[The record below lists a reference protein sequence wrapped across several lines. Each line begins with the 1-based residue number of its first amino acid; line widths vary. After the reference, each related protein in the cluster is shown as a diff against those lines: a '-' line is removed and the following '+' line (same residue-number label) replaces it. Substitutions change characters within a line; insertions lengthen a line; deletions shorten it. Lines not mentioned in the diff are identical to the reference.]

1 MKPLLIIDNGHGG
14 KDVGGGCNEYY
25 KEKDVTLQMGLY
37 QYVRF
42 KELGVLAAIT
52 RETDIYL
59 SPTARTEA
67 VRNSGAR
74 FCISNHIN
82 AAVPSARGVET
93 IHSIHSSSKLAK
105 MLYDAITQS
114 VQGTA
119 GRRVFSK
126 ESTKVKG
133 VDYYFMHRDTG
144 AVQTVIVEYGF
155 ATNEVDALL
164 IRNHWQ
170 KYAEAVVKAFCEY
183 IGHPYA
189 LPKIQNDDLDL
200 YPEGTPQWK
209 KDLMNWLYDEKL
221 LNDEEWK
228 KKVDEPL
235 PAWAISSIL
244 KRMKARG

>member
-1 MKPLLIIDNGHGG
+1 MIKPTLIIDPGHGG
-14 KDVGGGCNEYY
+14 KDPGGGSNSFY
-25 KEKDVTLQMGLY
+25 KEKDKTLLFSLY
-37 QYVRF
+37 QFARF
-42 KELGVLAAIT
+42 KELGVAVDIT

-93 IHSIHSSSKLAK
+93 IHSINSSSKLAK

-114 VQGTA
+114 VPGTA

-126 ESTKVKG
+126 ESTKTKG
-133 VDYYFMHRDTG
+133 IDYYFMHRDTG

-155 ATNEVDALL
+155 ATNEVDAVL
-164 IRNHWQ
+164 IRDHWQ
-170 KYAEAVVKAFCEY
+170 IYAEAVVKAFCEY
-183 IGHPYA
+183 IGHPYT
-189 LPKIQNDDLDL
+189 PPRIQNDDL

-209 KDLMNWLYDEKL
+209 KELMNWLYDEKL
-221 LNDEEWK
+221 ITDESWK

-235 PAWAISSIL
+235 PTWAIASIL
-244 KRMKARG
+244 KQMKARG

>member
-25 KEKDVTLQMGLY
+25 KEKDVTLKMGLY

-42 KELGVLAAIT
+42 KELGVLAEIT
-52 RETDIYL
+52 RDTDIYL
-59 SPTARTEA
+59 SPADRTKII
-67 VRNSGAR
+67 RDSGVR

-93 IHSIHSSSKLAK
+93 IHSINSSSKLAK

-114 VQGTA
+114 VPGTA

-126 ESTKVKG
+126 ESTKTKG
-133 VDYYFMHRDTG
+133 IDYYFMHRDTG

-155 ATNEVDALL
+155 ATNEKDAVL
-164 IRNHWQ
+164 IRDNWQ
-170 KYAEAVVKAFCEY
+170 TYAEAVVKAFCEY
-183 IGHPYA
+183 IGHPYT
-189 LPKIQNDDLDL
+189 PPRIQNDL
-200 YPEGTPQWK
+200 YPEGTPKWK
-209 KDLMNWLYDEKL
+209 KDLMDWLYDEKL
-221 LNDEEWK
+221 LNDDEWK

-235 PAWAISSIL
+235 PAWAVASIL
-244 KRMKARG
+244 KQMKVRG